1 MGAPEEPVM
10 PTLRGETQRDTEGE
24 GRKEKTASPRTT
36 RAKSSFHAHG
46 KKILLCGVLPSIAP
60 LGLTASQRT
69 DGKAR

>member
-1 MGAPEEPVM
+1 MGASEEPVM
-10 PTLRGETQRDTEGE
+10 PTLRGETHRDTEGE
-24 GRKEKTASPRTT
+24 GRKEKTAPPRTT

-46 KKILLCGVLPSIAP
+46 KKILLCSVLPSRAP